1 VTGGGADQ
9 QDSSTV
15 GVVETEAADAALI
28 ACKGQATLVETPV
41 VRARSDGVHV
51 VIANPGDA
59 WGFEFHPVSFEYEQ
73 AMGGDL
79 RGDDV
84 ESTWTIAP
92 GEVIVACLP
101 GSRSSYFDVETP
113 TASLTVVDPDGLFVP
128 WDLVCGS
135 GEQFRIR
142 IDASEDDDPAEV
154 FRRVPGV
161 LPSDD
166 LRKPG
171 YPLSPLHWPTLNVF
185 RDGDPIARI
194 GAPRIGEDWELIV
207 DACPESGIERSSG

>member
-1 VTGGGADQ
+1 MSKRFVVTALAVALVGCARPVTGGGADQ

-101 GSRSSYFDVETP
+101 GSRSSYFDVETA
-113 TASLTVVDPDGLFVP
+113 TATRSRGSALRGLVRT
-128 WDLVCGS
+128 GS
-135 GEQFRIR
+135 
-142 IDASEDDDPAEV
+142 
-154 FRRVPGV
+154 
-161 LPSDD
+161 
-166 LRKPG
+166 
-171 YPLSPLHWPTLNVF
+171 
-185 RDGDPIARI
+185 
-194 GAPRIGEDWELIV
+194 
-207 DACPESGIERSSG
+207 